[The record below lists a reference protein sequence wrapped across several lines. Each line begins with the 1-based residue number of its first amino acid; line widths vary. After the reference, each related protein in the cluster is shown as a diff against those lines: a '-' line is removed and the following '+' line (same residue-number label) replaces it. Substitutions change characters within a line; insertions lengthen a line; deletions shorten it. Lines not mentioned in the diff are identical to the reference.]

1 MVSKLTTSIRHMSQ
15 NPLVRKTLR
24 SRFETV
30 KLLGSGG
37 SGNTYLLKGSKG
49 NIYHKYSLARKTL
62 RNRFEIIKHLG
73 SGGSGDT
80 YLAVDLDL
88 PGQPH
93 CVVKHFHPKDSNP
106 AVLPIAKKLFDRE
119 AEVLY
124 QLGNDH
130 DQIPRLFAHFNE
142 DGDFYLVQEFI
153 DGHALTQEIIP
164 GQRLS
169 ENAVLNLLK
178 DILEVLAF
186 VHQNNII
193 HRDIK
198 PQNLMR
204 RHCDQKIVLIDFG
217 SIKKI
222 GALGAGL
229 TIAVGTPGYMPS
241 EQAKGKPKLCSDIYA
256 VGMIGIQALTG
267 LIPEQLQEDPNSGEV
282 IWRDRAQVS
291 DALANILDTMVCDRH
306 IQRYQS
312 AEEALQALN
321 SNLALPQSSKS
332 DGINQNTDDT
342 YLLSYRNFIL
352 LLGIGL
358 GATTSLIVIVL
369 IYTFIHTGASSPNK
383 PTQLNNFRE
392 KLLEPRFTNVNVNSL
407 IAKSAAERGGCKSK
421 CTIANT
427 NKKQIESHDSSQ
439 L

>member
-1 MVSKLTTSIRHMSQ
+1 MSQ

-30 KLLGSGG
+30 KLHKSGG
-37 SGNTYLLKGSKG
+37 YGNTYLLAGARRKR
-49 NIYHKYSLARKTL
+49 HQYSLARKTL
-62 RNRFEIIKHLG
+62 RNRFEIVKHLG

-93 CVVKHFHPKDSNP
+93 CVVKHFHPKDRNP
-106 AVLPIAKKLFDRE
+106 AVLPIAKSLFDRE

-124 QLGNDH
+124 QLGNAH

-153 DGHALTQEIIP
+153 DGHALTQEIVS

-169 ENAVLNLLK
+169 ENTVLNLLK

-186 VHQNNII
+186 VHQHNII

-204 RHCDQKIVLIDFG
+204 RHSDQKIVLIDFG

-267 LIPEQLQEDPNSGEV
+267 LIPEQLQDDPNTGEV
-282 IWRDRAQVS
+282 IWRDKAQVS
-291 DALANILDTMVCDRH
+291 DGLANILDTMVRDRYN
-306 IQRYQS
+306 QRYQT
-312 AEEALQALN
+312 AAEALQALN
-321 SNLALPQSSKS
+321 SDLVLSQSSQS
-332 DGINQNTDDT
+332 AVINQNTDDS
-342 YLLSYRNFIL
+342 YLLTYRNFIL

-358 GATTSLIVIVL
+358 GAITSLIVIVL
-369 IYTFIHTGASSPNK
+369 IYTFINTGTSPPK
-383 PTQLNNFRE
+383 QPTQLNNFIE
-392 KLLEPRFTNVNVNSL
+392 KFERRFTNLNLNSIAAKLAVN
-407 IAKSAAERGGCKSK
+407 RGAIKAIPPLQK
-421 CTIANT
+421 LPK
-427 NKKQIESHDSSQ
+427 NK
-439 L
+439 LNLTT

>member
-1 MVSKLTTSIRHMSQ
+1 MSQ

-30 KLLGSGG
+30 KVMESGE
-37 SGNTYLLKGSKG
+37 SDNTYLLGG
-49 NIYHKYSLARKTL
+49 AIRNRHRFSLKRKTL
-62 RNRFEIIKHLG
+62 RNRFEIIKQLG

-80 YLAVDLDL
+80 YLAIDLDL

-93 CVVKHFHPKDSNP
+93 CVVKHFDPKDSNP
-106 AVLPIAKKLFDRE
+106 VVLPIAKKLFDRE

-153 DGHALTQEIIP
+153 DGHALTQEIVP
-164 GQRLS
+164 GQPLN
-169 ENAVLNLLK
+169 ENTVLNLLK

-186 VHQNNII
+186 VHQHDII

-204 RHCDQKIVLIDFG
+204 RSSDQKIVLIDFG

-267 LIPEQLQEDPNSGEV
+267 LIPEQLPEDPSTGEV

-291 DALANILDTMVCDRH
+291 DALANILDTMVRDRYN
-306 IQRYQS
+306 QRYQS
-312 AEEALQALN
+312 ATEALQALN
-321 SNLALPQSSKS
+321 SDVALSQPSQSADISHKA
-332 DGINQNTDDT
+332 DDT
-342 YLLSYRNFIL
+342 YLLTYKNFIL

-358 GATTSLIVIVL
+358 GATTSLIVIIL
-369 IYTFIHTGASSPNK
+369 IYTFINTGTSLPNQ
-383 PTQLNNFRE
+383 PTPLKSFLE
-392 KLLEPRFTNVNVNSL
+392 KFVEFPLTNMNSL
-407 IAKSAAERGGCKSK
+407 VAKSAA
-421 CTIANT
+421 
-427 NKKQIESHDSSQ
+427 NKRIN
-439 L
+439 

>member
-1 MVSKLTTSIRHMSQ
+1 MVSKLIISIRHMSQ

-37 SGNTYLLKGSKG
+37 STNTYLLSGAKR
-49 NIYHKYSLARKTL
+49 NRHQNYITRKTL

-124 QLGNDH
+124 QLGNNH

-153 DGHALTQEIIP
+153 DGHALTQEILP
-164 GQRLS
+164 GERLS
-169 ENAVLNLLK
+169 ESAVLTLLK

-204 RHCDQKIVLIDFG
+204 RYSDQKIVLIDFG

-229 TIAVGTPGYMPS
+229 TISVGTPGYMPS

-267 LIPEQLQEDPNSGEV
+267 MIPEQLQENPNTGEV
-282 IWRDRAQVS
+282 LWRDQAEVS
-291 DALANILDTMVCDRH
+291 DALANILNTMVSDRYN
-306 IQRYQS
+306 QRYQS
-312 AEEALQALN
+312 ATEALQALN
-321 SNLALPQSSKS
+321 SEMALSEPLESA
-332 DGINQNTDDT
+332 GIKQNTEDT
-342 YLLSYRNFIL
+342 YLLKYRNFIL

-369 IYTFIHTGASSPNK
+369 IYMFIHTGTSSPNQ
-383 PTQLNNFRE
+383 PTQLNNFIER
-392 KLLEPRFTNVNVNSL
+392 LVEPRFTNANVYNPNS
-407 IAKSAAERGGCKSK
+407 
-421 CTIANT
+421 
-427 NKKQIESHDSSQ
+427 
-439 L
+439 

>member
-1 MVSKLTTSIRHMSQ
+1 MSQ
-15 NPLVRKTLR
+15 NPLVRKKLR

-30 KLLGSGG
+30 KLLESGG
-37 SGNTYLLKGSKG
+37 SGNTYLLSGTRRKK
-49 NIYHKYSLARKTL
+49 HQYSLARKTL
-62 RNRFEIIKHLG
+62 RNRFEIVKHLG

-80 YLAVDLDL
+80 YLALDLDL

-93 CVVKHFHPKDSNP
+93 CVVKHFHPKDTNP
-106 AVLPIAKKLFDRE
+106 AVLPIAKSLFDRE

-153 DGHALTQEIIP
+153 DGHALTQEIVP
-164 GQRLS
+164 GQPLS
-169 ENAVLNLLK
+169 ENTVLNLLK
-178 DILEVLAF
+178 DILEVLSF

-204 RHCDQKIVLIDFG
+204 RQSDQKIVLIDFG

-229 TIAVGTPGYMPS
+229 TISVGTPGYMPS

-267 LIPEQLQEDPNSGEV
+267 LIPEQLQEDPNTGELL
-282 IWRDRAQVS
+282 WRDQAQVS
-291 DALANILDTMVCDRH
+291 DALANILDTMVCDRYS
-306 IQRYQS
+306 QRYQS
-312 AEEALQALN
+312 AAEALQALN
-321 SNLALPQSSKS
+321 CDLALSESSQST
-332 DGINQNTDDT
+332 GINQNTDDS
-342 YLLSYRNFIL
+342 YFLSYKNFIL

-358 GATTSLIVIVL
+358 GAMTSFIVL
-369 IYTFIHTGASSPNK
+369 VLMYTFINTGTSPPNQ

-392 KLLEPRFTNVNVNSL
+392 KLLELRFTN
-407 IAKSAAERGGCKSK
+407 IKSP
-421 CTIANT
+421 
-427 NKKQIESHDSSQ
+427 SS
-439 L
+439 

>member
-1 MVSKLTTSIRHMSQ
+1 MVSKLRSSIRHMSQ

-30 KLLGSGG
+30 KVMGSGE
-37 SGNTYLLKGSKG
+37 SDNTYLLGG
-49 NIYHKYSLARKTL
+49 AIRNRNRYSFNRKTL

-80 YLAVDLDL
+80 YLAIDLDL

-93 CVVKHFHPKDSNP
+93 CVVKHFHPKDSSP

-153 DGHALTQEIIP
+153 DGHALTQEIVP
-164 GQRLS
+164 GQRLN
-169 ENAVLNLLK
+169 ENTVLNLLK

-186 VHQNNII
+186 VHQHDIV

-204 RHCDQKIVLIDFG
+204 RSSDGKIVLIDFG

-267 LIPEQLQEDPNSGEV
+267 LIPEQLPEDPSTGEV
-282 IWRDRAQVS
+282 IWRDKAQVS
-291 DALANILDTMVCDRH
+291 DSLANILDTMVRDRYS
-306 IQRYQS
+306 QRYQS
-312 AEEALQALN
+312 ATEALQALN
-321 SNLALPQSSKS
+321 DVALSESSQSA
-332 DGINQNTDDT
+332 DINHKADDT
-342 YLLSYRNFIL
+342 YLLTYRNFIL

-369 IYTFIHTGASSPNK
+369 IYTFINTGTSLPNQ
-383 PTQLNNFRE
+383 PTPLKSFLE
-392 KLLEPRFTNVNVNSL
+392 KFGESLLINRNSL
-407 IAKSAAERGGCKSK
+407 VVKSAANKGICQSN
-421 CTIANT
+421 CTIAET
-427 NKKQIESHDSSQ
+427 TKEQI
-439 L
+439 

>member
-1 MVSKLTTSIRHMSQ
+1 MSQ

-30 KLLGSGG
+30 KLLGSEG
-37 SGNTYLLKGSKG
+37 SGNTYLLTDAIR
-49 NIYHKYSLARKTL
+49 NRQQYSIARKRL
-62 RNRFEIIKHLG
+62 RNRFEIVKHLG

-106 AVLPIAKKLFDRE
+106 AVVAIAKKLFARE

-130 DQIPRLFAHFNE
+130 DQIPRLFAHFDE

-153 DGHALTQEIIP
+153 DGHALTQEIRP
-164 GQRLS
+164 GQCLS
-169 ENAVLNLLK
+169 ENTVVNLLK
-178 DILEVLAF
+178 QILEVLVF
-186 VHQNNII
+186 VHEHNII

-204 RHCDQKIVLIDFG
+204 RHSDQKIVLIDFG

-267 LIPEQLQEDPNSGEV
+267 LVPEQLPEDPNTGEI
-282 IWRDRAQVS
+282 IWRNRAQVS
-291 DALANILDTMVCDRH
+291 DALANILDTMVRDRYKH
-306 IQRYQS
+306 RYHS
-312 AEEALQALN
+312 ATEALQAFN
-321 SNLALPQSSKS
+321 SDLALSQSSQPA
-332 DGINQNTDDT
+332 DINQNTDDS
-342 YLLSYRNFIL
+342 YLLTYKNFIL
-352 LLGIGL
+352 LLAIGL

-369 IYTFIHTGASSPNK
+369 IYTFINPGTSLPNQ
-383 PTQLNNFRE
+383 PTQLKRFIEKFIELPLPNTNN
-392 KLLEPRFTNVNVNSL
+392 LVN
-407 IAKSAAERGGCKSK
+407 KSAANTGICQSN
-421 CTIANT
+421 CTIAKT
-427 NKKQIESHDSSQ
+427 TKEQI
-439 L
+439 

>member
-1 MVSKLTTSIRHMSQ
+1 MVSKLTSSIRHMSQ
-15 NPLVRKTLR
+15 NPLVRKKLR

-30 KLLGSGG
+30 KLLESGG
-37 SGNTYLLKGSKG
+37 SGNTYLLAGARG
-49 NIYHKYSLARKTL
+49 NRDQYSLPRKTL

-93 CVVKHFHPKDSNP
+93 CVVKHFQPKDSNP

-130 DQIPRLFAHFNE
+130 DQIPRLFAHFDE

-153 DGHALTQEIIP
+153 DGHALTQEIVS

-169 ENAVLNLLK
+169 ENAVLSLLK

-204 RHCDQKIVLIDFG
+204 RHSDQKIVLIDFG

-267 LIPEQLQEDPNSGEV
+267 LIPEQIKEDPNTGEV
-282 IWRDRAQVS
+282 LWRDQVQVS
-291 DALANILDTMVCDRH
+291 DALANILDTMVRDRYN
-306 IQRYQS
+306 QRYQS
-312 AEEALQALN
+312 ATEALQALN
-321 SNLALPQSSKS
+321 SALLLPQSSES
-332 DGINQNTDDT
+332 AGINQNADDT
-342 YLLSYRNFIL
+342 YLLNYRNFLL

-358 GATTSLIVIVL
+358 GATTSFIVLIL
-369 IYTFIHTGASSPNK
+369 IYTFMNTGASSPNQ
-383 PTQLNNFRE
+383 PTQLNNFIE
-392 KLLEPRFTNVNVNSL
+392 KLVEQRFTNSNVNSL
-407 IAKSAAERGGCKSK
+407 IAKSIAKKGVCKNNCS
-421 CTIANT
+421 IAKII
-427 NKKQIESHDSSQ
+427 KKQIESHDSSP

>member
-1 MVSKLTTSIRHMSQ
+1 MSQ

-30 KLLGSGG
+30 KLLGSGE
-37 SGNTYLLKGSKG
+37 SGNTYLLRGAIRNRHQS
-49 NIYHKYSLARKTL
+49 SLARKTL
-62 RNRFEIIKHLG
+62 RNRFEIVKHLG

-88 PGQPH
+88 PGRPH

-106 AVLPIAKKLFDRE
+106 AVLPIAKKLFARE

-130 DQIPRLFAHFNE
+130 DQIPRLFAHFDE

-153 DGHALTQEIIP
+153 DGHALTQEIVP
-164 GQRLS
+164 GQHLS
-169 ENAVLNLLK
+169 ENTVLNLLK

-204 RHCDQKIVLIDFG
+204 RYSDQKIVLIDFG

-267 LIPEQLQEDPNSGEV
+267 LIPEQLQEDPNTGE
-282 IWRDRAQVS
+282 ILWRDQAQVS
-291 DALANILDTMVCDRH
+291 DALANILDTMVRDRYS
-306 IQRYQS
+306 QRYQS
-312 AEEALQALN
+312 AAEALQALN
-321 SNLALPQSSKS
+321 SDLALSQPSQVA
-332 DGINQNTDDT
+332 GINQNTDDS
-342 YLLSYRNFIL
+342 YLLTYRNFLL

-358 GATTSLIVIVL
+358 GATTSFIVIVL
-369 IYTFIHTGASSPNK
+369 IYTFINTGTSPPNQ
-383 PTQLNNFRE
+383 PTQLNNFIE
-392 KLLEPRFTNVNVNSL
+392 KLVEPRFINVHVSSL
-407 IAKSAAERGGCKSK
+407 IAKSAAKRGVCKSN
-421 CTIANT
+421 CTIAKT
-427 NKKQIESHDSSQ
+427 TKEQIKPHYN
-439 L
+439 

>member
-1 MVSKLTTSIRHMSQ
+1 MVSKLRSSIRHMSQ

-30 KLLGSGG
+30 KVMGSGE
-37 SGNTYLLKGSKG
+37 SDKTYLVGG
-49 NIYHKYSLARKTL
+49 TIRNRHRYSFNRKTL
-62 RNRFEIIKHLG
+62 RNRFEIIKQLG

-80 YLAVDLDL
+80 YLALDLDL

-130 DQIPRLFAHFNE
+130 DQIPRLFAHFDE

-153 DGHALTQEIIP
+153 DGHALTQEITP
-164 GQRLS
+164 GQRLN
-169 ENAVLNLLK
+169 ENTVLNLLK

-186 VHQNNII
+186 VHQHDII

-204 RHCDQKIVLIDFG
+204 RYSDQKIVLIDFG

-267 LIPEQLQEDPNSGEV
+267 LMPEQLPEDPSTGEV
-282 IWRDRAQVS
+282 IWRDKAEVS
-291 DALANILDTMVCDRH
+291 DALANILDTMVRDRYN
-306 IQRYQS
+306 QRYQS
-312 AEEALQALN
+312 ATEALQALN
-321 SNLALPQSSKS
+321 SDGALSQSLQSA
-332 DGINQNTDDT
+332 DINHKANDS
-342 YLLSYRNFIL
+342 YLLTYRNFIL

-369 IYTFIHTGASSPNK
+369 IYTFINTGTSLPSQ
-383 PTQLNNFRE
+383 PTPLKSF
-392 KLLEPRFTNVNVNSL
+392 LERFVEFPSAKTNSL
-407 IAKSAAERGGCKSK
+407 LAKSALNRRICQSN
-421 CTIANT
+421 CTIAKNT
-427 NKKQIESHDSSQ
+427 K
-439 L
+439 

>member
-1 MVSKLTTSIRHMSQ
+1 MVSKLIISIRHMSQ

-37 SGNTYLLKGSKG
+37 STNTYLLSGSKR
-49 NIYHKYSLARKTL
+49 NRHQNFLTKKTL
-62 RNRFEIIKHLG
+62 RNRFEIVKHLG

-153 DGHALTQEIIP
+153 DGHALTQEIVP
-164 GQRLS
+164 GERLS
-169 ENAVLNLLK
+169 ENTVLNLLK
-178 DILEVLAF
+178 EILEVLSF
-186 VHQNNII
+186 VHENNII

-204 RHCDQKIVLIDFG
+204 RYSDQKIVLIDFG

-229 TIAVGTPGYMPS
+229 TISVGTPGYMPS

-267 LIPEQLQEDPNSGEV
+267 LIPEQLQEDPNTGEV
-282 IWRDRAQVS
+282 LWRDRVEVS
-291 DALANILDTMVCDRH
+291 DALANILDTMVSDRYN
-306 IQRYQS
+306 QRYQS
-312 AEEALQALN
+312 ATEALQALN
-321 SNLALPQSSKS
+321 SEMALSEPSESS
-332 DGINQNTDDT
+332 GIKQNTDDT

-358 GATTSLIVIVL
+358 GVTTSLIVIVL
-369 IYTFIHTGASSPNK
+369 IYMFINTGTSSPNQ
-383 PTQLNNFRE
+383 PTQLNNFIE
-392 KLLEPRFTNVNVNSL
+392 KFVEPRFTNVDVNNL
-407 IAKSAAERGGCKSK
+407 IRKSK
-421 CTIANT
+421 LT
-427 NKKQIESHDSSQ
+427 E
-439 L
+439 

>member
-1 MVSKLTTSIRHMSQ
+1 MVNKLTSSIRHMSH

-30 KLLGSGG
+30 KLLGSGR
-37 SGNTYLLKGSKG
+37 SGNTYLLASAIR
-49 NIYHKYSLARKTL
+49 NRHQSSLARKTL
-62 RNRFEIIKHLG
+62 RNRFEIVKHLG

-80 YLAVDLDL
+80 YLALDLDL

-106 AVLPIAKKLFDRE
+106 AVIPIAKKLFDRE

-130 DQIPRLFAHFNE
+130 DQIPRLFAHFDE

-153 DGHALTQEIIP
+153 DGHSLTQEIVP
-164 GQRLS
+164 GQRLN
-169 ENAVLNLLK
+169 ENTVLNLLK
-178 DILEVLAF
+178 EILEVLAF
-186 VHQNNII
+186 VHQHDII

-204 RHCDQKIVLIDFG
+204 RYSDQKIVLIDFG
-217 SIKKI
+217 SIKKV

-267 LIPEQLQEDPNSGEV
+267 LIPEQLQEDPNTGEV
-282 IWRDRAQVS
+282 LWRDQAQVS
-291 DALANILDTMVCDRH
+291 DALANILDTMVRDRYN
-306 IQRYQS
+306 QRYQS
-312 AEEALQALN
+312 ATEALEAL
-321 SNLALPQSSKS
+321 SSVLKLSQSSES
-332 DGINQNTDDT
+332 AAISQNTDDT
-342 YLLSYRNFIL
+342 YSLTYRNFIL

-369 IYTFIHTGASSPNK
+369 IYTFINTGTSLPNQRTPLK
-383 PTQLNNFRE
+383 SFLE
-392 KLLEPRFTNVNVNSL
+392 KFVEFPLTNTNSL
-407 IAKSAAERGGCKSK
+407 VVSAANKGVFQKNSTIAK
-421 CTIANT
+421 T
-427 NKKQIESHDSSQ
+427 NKKQI
-439 L
+439 

>member
-1 MVSKLTTSIRHMSQ
+1 MSQ

-30 KLLGSGG
+30 KLMGSGG
-37 SGNTYLLKGSKG
+37 YGNTYLLGG
-49 NIYHKYSLARKTL
+49 GIRNRHRYSLARKTL
-62 RNRFEIIKHLG
+62 RNRFEIVKHLG

-80 YLAVDLDL
+80 YLAIDLDL

-130 DQIPRLFAHFNE
+130 DQIPRLFAHFDE

-169 ENAVLNLLK
+169 ENTVLNLLK

-186 VHQNNII
+186 VHQHNII

-204 RHCDQKIVLIDFG
+204 RYSDQKIVLIDFG

-267 LIPEQLQEDPNSGEV
+267 LIPEQLPEDPSNGEV
-282 IWRDRAQVS
+282 IWRDKAEVS
-291 DALANILDTMVCDRH
+291 DALANILDTMVRDRYN
-306 IQRYQS
+306 QRYQS
-312 AEEALQALN
+312 ATEALQALN
-321 SNLALPQSSKS
+321 SDVALSHSSQSA
-332 DGINQNTDDT
+332 DINHKADDT
-342 YLLSYRNFIL
+342 YLLTYRNFIL

-369 IYTFIHTGASSPNK
+369 IYTFINTGTSLPNQ
-383 PTQLNNFRE
+383 PTPLKSFLEKFVEFPLTNTNN
-392 KLLEPRFTNVNVNSL
+392 LV
-407 IAKSAAERGGCKSK
+407 AKSAANRGICQSN
-421 CTIANT
+421 CTIT
-427 NKKQIESHDSSQ
+427 KTTK
-439 L
+439 

>member
-1 MVSKLTTSIRHMSQ
+1 MVSKLTSSIRHMSQ

-30 KLLGSGG
+30 KLLGSGE
-37 SGNTYLLKGSKG
+37 SGNTYLLAGTTR
-49 NIYHKYSLARKTL
+49 NRHRYSIARKTL
-62 RNRFEIIKHLG
+62 RNRFEIVKQLG

-80 YLAVDLDL
+80 YLAIDLDL
-88 PGQPH
+88 PGRPH
-93 CVVKHFHPKDSNP
+93 CVVKHFHPKDPNP
-106 AVLPIAKKLFDRE
+106 AVLPIAKSLFDRE

-153 DGHALTQEIIP
+153 DGHALTQEIVP

-169 ENAVLNLLK
+169 ESVVLNLLK

-204 RHCDQKIVLIDFG
+204 RHSDQKIVLIDFG

-229 TIAVGTPGYMPS
+229 TISVGTPGYMPS

-267 LIPEQLQEDPNSGEV
+267 LIPEQLQEDPNTGEV
-282 IWRDRAQVS
+282 LWRDKVQIS
-291 DALANILDTMVCDRH
+291 DALANILDTMVRDRFS
-306 IQRYQS
+306 QRYQS
-312 AEEALQALN
+312 AAEALQALN
-321 SNLALPQSSKS
+321 SDLALSQSSQS
-332 DGINQNTDDT
+332 GGIKQNTDDSYWLT
-342 YLLSYRNFIL
+342 YRNFIL

-358 GATTSLIVIVL
+358 GATTSLIVLVL
-369 IYTFIHTGASSPNK
+369 IYTFINTGTSPPNQ
-383 PTQLNNFRE
+383 PTQLNNFIE
-392 KLLEPRFTNVNVNSL
+392 KLLESRLTNVNVNSL
-407 IAKSAAERGGCKSK
+407 VGKSTTNRGVYKNNSTIAKTTKEEIEPYYIKKS
-421 CTIANT
+421 
-427 NKKQIESHDSSQ
+427 
-439 L
+439 

>member
-1 MVSKLTTSIRHMSQ
+1 MVSKLTSSIRHMSQ

-30 KLLGSGG
+30 KLLESGA
-37 SGNTYLLKGSKG
+37 SGNTYLLAGAIRNRQG
-49 NIYHKYSLARKTL
+49 YSIARKTL
-62 RNRFEIIKHLG
+62 RNRFEIVKQLG

-88 PGQPH
+88 PGQPY
-93 CVVKHFHPKDSNP
+93 CVVKHFQPKDPNP
-106 AVLPIAKKLFDRE
+106 AVLPIAKSLFDRE

-130 DQIPRLFAHFNE
+130 DQIPRLFAHFDE

-153 DGHALTQEIIP
+153 DGHALTKEILP
-164 GQRLS
+164 GQCLS

-178 DILEVLAF
+178 DILEVLVF
-186 VHQNNII
+186 VHQHNII

-204 RHCDQKIVLIDFG
+204 RHSDQKIVLIDFG

-229 TIAVGTPGYMPS
+229 TISVGTPGYMPS
-241 EQAKGKPKLCSDIYA
+241 EQAKGKPRLCSDIYA

-267 LIPEQLQEDPNSGEV
+267 LTPEQLQENPNTGEV
-282 IWRDRAQVS
+282 IWRDKAEVS
-291 DALANILDTMVCDRH
+291 DAFANVLDIMVRDRFSE
-306 IQRYQS
+306 RYQS
-312 AEEALQALN
+312 AAEALQALN
-321 SNLALPQSSKS
+321 SDLALSQSQSSKS
-332 DGINQNTDDT
+332 TGISQNTADS
-342 YLLSYRNFIL
+342 YLLTYRNFTL

-358 GATTSLIVIVL
+358 GATTSLIVSIL
-369 IYTFIHTGASSPNK
+369 TYTFINTGTSPPNQ
-383 PTQLNNFRE
+383 PIQLNNFRG
-392 KLLEPRFTNVNVNSL
+392 KLVEPGFTNINVNSL
-407 IAKSAAERGGCKSK
+407 VVKSAANRGVYKSNSTTAK
-421 CTIANT
+421 TT
-427 NKKQIESHDSSQ
+427 NK
-439 L
+439 

>member
-1 MVSKLTTSIRHMSQ
+1 MSQ

-30 KLLGSGG
+30 KLHKSGG
-37 SGNTYLLKGSKG
+37 YGNTYLLAGARRKR
-49 NIYHKYSLARKTL
+49 YQYSLARKTL
-62 RNRFEIIKHLG
+62 RNRFEIVKHLG

-93 CVVKHFHPKDSNP
+93 CVVKHFHPKDRNP
-106 AVLPIAKKLFDRE
+106 AVLPIAKSLFDRE

-124 QLGNDH
+124 QLGNAH

-153 DGHALTQEIIP
+153 DGHALTQEIVS

-178 DILEVLAF
+178 DMLEVLAF
-186 VHQNNII
+186 VHQHNII

-204 RHCDQKIVLIDFG
+204 RHSDEKIVLIDFG

-267 LIPEQLQEDPNSGEV
+267 LIPEQLQDDPDTGEV
-282 IWRDRAQVS
+282 IWRDKAQVS
-291 DALANILDTMVCDRH
+291 DGLANILDTMVHDRYN
-306 IQRYQS
+306 QRYQT
-312 AEEALQALN
+312 AAEALQALN
-321 SNLALPQSSKS
+321 SNLVLSQSSQS
-332 DGINQNTDDT
+332 ADINQNTDDSYSLT
-342 YLLSYRNFIL
+342 YRNFIL

-358 GATTSLIVIVL
+358 GTITSLIVIVL
-369 IYTFIHTGASSPNK
+369 IYTFINTGTSPPK
-383 PTQLNNFRE
+383 QPTQLNNFIE
-392 KLLEPRFTNVNVNSL
+392 KFIEPRFTNLNLNSIAAKLAVNRGAIKAIPPLQKLLKNKLNL
-407 IAKSAAERGGCKSK
+407 I
-421 CTIANT
+421 T
-427 NKKQIESHDSSQ
+427 
-439 L
+439 

>member
-1 MVSKLTTSIRHMSQ
+1 MSQ
-15 NPLVRKTLR
+15 NPLVRKKLR

-30 KLLGSGG
+30 KLLESGG
-37 SGNTYLLKGSKG
+37 TGNTYLLGG
-49 NIYHKYSLARKTL
+49 AIRKRYQSSPPRKRL
-62 RNRFEIIKHLG
+62 RNRFEIVKHLG

-88 PGQPH
+88 PGRPH
-93 CVVKHFHPKDSNP
+93 CVVKHLHPKDPNP
-106 AVLPIAKKLFDRE
+106 AVLPIAKSLFDRE

-130 DQIPRLFAHFNE
+130 DQIPRLFAHFDE

-153 DGHALTQEIIP
+153 DGHALTQEILP

-169 ENAVLNLLK
+169 ENAVVNLLK
-178 DILEVLAF
+178 GILEVLSF
-186 VHQNNII
+186 VHENNII

-204 RHCDQKIVLIDFG
+204 RHSDQKIVLIDFG

-267 LIPEQLQEDPNSGEV
+267 LIPEQLQEDPNTGEV
-282 IWRDRAQVS
+282 IWRDKVQVS
-291 DALANILDTMVCDRH
+291 DSLANILDTMVRDRYS
-306 IQRYQS
+306 QRYQS
-312 AEEALQALN
+312 ATEALQALN
-321 SNLALPQSSKS
+321 SDLGLSESLKS
-332 DGINQNTDDT
+332 TAISQNTGDS
-342 YLLSYRNFIL
+342 YLLSYKNFIL

-358 GATTSLIVIVL
+358 GAATSLIVLVL
-369 IYTFIHTGASSPNK
+369 IYTFINTGTSPPNQ

-392 KLLEPRFTNVNVNSL
+392 KLLEQRFTN
-407 IAKSAAERGGCKSK
+407 I
-421 CTIANT
+421 
-427 NKKQIESHDSSQ
+427 
-439 L
+439 

>member
-1 MVSKLTTSIRHMSQ
+1 MSQ
-15 NPLVRKTLR
+15 NPLVRKKLR

-30 KLLGSGG
+30 KLLESGG
-37 SGNTYLLKGSKG
+37 SGNTYLLAGAG
-49 NIYHKYSLARKTL
+49 RNRHQHSLTRKTL

-88 PGQPH
+88 PGQPY
-93 CVVKHFHPKDSNP
+93 CVVKHFQPKDSNP

-130 DQIPRLFAHFNE
+130 DQIPRLFAHFDE

-153 DGHALTQEIIP
+153 DGHALTQEIVS
-164 GQRLS
+164 GQHLS
-169 ENAVLNLLK
+169 ENAVLSLLK

-204 RHCDQKIVLIDFG
+204 RHSDQKIVLIDFG

-229 TIAVGTPGYMPS
+229 TIGVGTLGYMPS

-256 VGMIGIQALTG
+256 VGIIGIQALTG
-267 LIPEQLQEDPNSGEV
+267 LIPEQIKEDPNTGEV
-282 IWRDRAQVS
+282 LWRDQAQVS
-291 DALANILDTMVCDRH
+291 DALAKILDTMVCDRYN
-306 IQRYQS
+306 QRYQS
-312 AEEALQALN
+312 AADALQALN
-321 SNLALPQSSKS
+321 SALPLSQSSQS
-332 DGINQNTDDT
+332 AGISQNVDDT
-342 YLLSYRNFIL
+342 YLLNYRNFLL

-358 GATTSLIVIVL
+358 GAITSFTVLIL
-369 IYTFIHTGASSPNK
+369 IYTFINTGTSSPNQ
-383 PTQLNNFRE
+383 PTQFNNFIE
-392 KLLEPRFTNVNVNSL
+392 KLLNPRLTNTNVNSP
-407 IAKSAAERGGCKSK
+407 ITKSSAKKGVCKK
-421 CTIANT
+421 NCIIANT
-427 NKKQIESHDSSQ
+427 TKKQIEFHDGSP

>member
-1 MVSKLTTSIRHMSQ
+1 MSQ
-15 NPLVRKTLR
+15 NPLVRKKLR

-30 KLLGSGG
+30 KLLESGG
-37 SGNTYLLKGSKG
+37 SSNTYLLRDAIRKK
-49 NIYHKYSLARKTL
+49 HQYSLARKTL
-62 RNRFEIIKHLG
+62 RNRFEIVKHLG

-88 PGQPH
+88 PGRPH
-93 CVVKHFHPKDSNP
+93 CVVKHFQPKDSNP
-106 AVLPIAKKLFDRE
+106 AILPIAKSLFDRE

-153 DGHALTQEIIP
+153 DGHALTQEIVP

-178 DILEVLAF
+178 EILEVLSF

-204 RHCDQKIVLIDFG
+204 RHSDHKIVLIDFG

-241 EQAKGKPKLCSDIYA
+241 EQAKGKPRLCSDIYA
-256 VGMIGIQALTG
+256 LGMIGIQALTG
-267 LIPEQLQEDPNSGEV
+267 LIPEQLQEDPNTGEV
-282 IWRDRAQVS
+282 LWRHQAQVS
-291 DALANILDTMVCDRH
+291 DVFADILDTMVRDRFS
-306 IQRYQS
+306 QRYQS
-312 AEEALQALN
+312 ASEALQALN
-321 SNLALPQSSKS
+321 SDLALSTYPED
-332 DGINQNTDDT
+332 DGITQNSDNT
-342 YLLSYRNFIL
+342 YPLTYRNFIL

-358 GATTSLIVIVL
+358 GVTTSLMVLVL
-369 IYTFIHTGASSPNK
+369 IYTLVNTGTSPPNQ
-383 PTQLNNFRE
+383 PTQLNNFMQ
-392 KLLEPRFTNVNVNSL
+392 KLFEPRLANVNVNRTYAL
-407 IAKSAAERGGCKSK
+407 TEKPK
-421 CTIANT
+421 
-427 NKKQIESHDSSQ
+427 
-439 L
+439 

>member
-1 MVSKLTTSIRHMSQ
+1 MSQ

-30 KLLGSGG
+30 KLTGSGE
-37 SGNTYLLKGSKG
+37 SGNTYLLGG
-49 NIYHKYSLARKTL
+49 AIRNRYRYSIARKTL
-62 RNRFEIIKHLG
+62 RNRFEIVKHLG

-106 AVLPIAKKLFDRE
+106 AILPIAKKLFDRE

-153 DGHALTQEIIP
+153 DGHALTQEIVP
-164 GQRLS
+164 GQRLN
-169 ENAVLNLLK
+169 ENTVLNLLK

-186 VHQNNII
+186 VHQHDII

-204 RHCDQKIVLIDFG
+204 RYSDQKIVLIDFG

-267 LIPEQLQEDPNSGEV
+267 LIPEQLPEDPSTGEV

-291 DALANILDTMVCDRH
+291 DALANVLDTMVRDRYN
-306 IQRYQS
+306 QRYQS
-312 AEEALQALN
+312 ATEALQALN
-321 SNLALPQSSKS
+321 SDLALSQSSPA
-332 DGINQNTDDT
+332 GINQNADDSYLVT
-342 YLLSYRNFIL
+342 YKNFIL

-369 IYTFIHTGASSPNK
+369 IYTFINTGTSLPNQ
-383 PTQLNNFRE
+383 PTPLKSFLE
-392 KLLEPRFTNVNVNSL
+392 KFVEFSLTNTNSL
-407 IAKSAAERGGCKSK
+407 LAKSAPNRRICQSN
-421 CTIANT
+421 CTIIKT
-427 NKKQIESHDSSQ
+427 IK
-439 L
+439 

>member
-1 MVSKLTTSIRHMSQ
+1 M
-15 NPLVRKTLR
+15 
-24 SRFETV
+24 
-30 KLLGSGG
+30 GSGG
-37 SGNTYLLKGSKG
+37 YGNTYLLGG
-49 NIYHKYSLARKTL
+49 GIRNRHRYSLARKTL
-62 RNRFEIIKHLG
+62 RNRFEIVKHLG

-80 YLAVDLDL
+80 YLAIDLDL

-130 DQIPRLFAHFNE
+130 DQIPRLFAHFDE

-169 ENAVLNLLK
+169 ENTVLNLLK

-186 VHQNNII
+186 VHQHNII

-204 RHCDQKIVLIDFG
+204 RYSDQKIVLIDFG

-267 LIPEQLQEDPNSGEV
+267 LIPEQIPEDPSTGEV
-282 IWRDRAQVS
+282 IWRDKAEVS
-291 DALANILDTMVCDRH
+291 DALANILDTMVRDRYN
-306 IQRYQS
+306 QRYQS
-312 AEEALQALN
+312 ATEALQALN
-321 SNLALPQSSKS
+321 SDVVLSHSLQSA
-332 DGINQNTDDT
+332 DINYKADDT
-342 YLLSYRNFIL
+342 YLLTYRNFIL

-369 IYTFIHTGASSPNK
+369 IYTFINTGTSLPNQ
-383 PTQLNNFRE
+383 PTPLKSF
-392 KLLEPRFTNVNVNSL
+392 LERFVEFPSAKTNSL
-407 IAKSAAERGGCKSK
+407 LAKSELNRRICQSN
-421 CTIANT
+421 CTIA
-427 NKKQIESHDSSQ
+427 KKTK
-439 L
+439 

>member
-1 MVSKLTTSIRHMSQ
+1 MSQ

-30 KLLGSGG
+30 KLHKSGG
-37 SGNTYLLKGSKG
+37 YGNTYLLASARRKR
-49 NIYHKYSLARKTL
+49 HQYSLARKTL
-62 RNRFEIIKHLG
+62 RNRFEIVKHLG

-93 CVVKHFHPKDSNP
+93 CVVKHFHPKDPNP
-106 AVLPIAKKLFDRE
+106 AVLPIAKSLFDRE

-124 QLGNDH
+124 QLGNAH

-153 DGHALTQEIIP
+153 DGHALTQEIVS

-169 ENAVLNLLK
+169 ENIVLNLLK

-186 VHQNNII
+186 VHQHNII

-204 RHCDQKIVLIDFG
+204 RHSDQKIVLIDFG

-267 LIPEQLQEDPNSGEV
+267 SIPEQLQDDPNTGEV
-282 IWRDRAQVS
+282 IWRDKAQVS
-291 DALANILDTMVCDRH
+291 DGLANILDTMVRDRYN
-306 IQRYQS
+306 QRYQT
-312 AEEALQALN
+312 ATEALQALN
-321 SNLALPQSSKS
+321 SDLVLSQSSQS
-332 DGINQNTDDT
+332 AVINQNSDDS
-342 YLLSYRNFIL
+342 YLLTYRNFIL

-358 GATTSLIVIVL
+358 GAITSLIVIVL
-369 IYTFIHTGASSPNK
+369 IYTFINTGTSPPK
-383 PTQLNNFRE
+383 QPTQLNNFIE
-392 KLLEPRFTNVNVNSL
+392 KFIEPRFANLNVNS
-407 IAKSAAERGGCKSK
+407 IAAKLAVNRGVYKSNS
-421 CTIANT
+421 TIPKT
-427 NKKQIESHDSSQ
+427 TKE
-439 L
+439 

>member
-1 MVSKLTTSIRHMSQ
+1 MVSKLTSSIRHMSH

-30 KLLGSGG
+30 KLQRSGEF
-37 SGNTYLLKGSKG
+37 GNTYLFGSAIK
-49 NIYHKYSLARKTL
+49 NRYRNSLARKTL
-62 RNRFEIIKHLG
+62 RNRFEIIKQLG

-80 YLAVDLDL
+80 YLAIDLDL

-106 AVLPIAKKLFDRE
+106 AVIPIAKKLFDRE

-130 DQIPRLFAHFNE
+130 DQIPRLFAHFHE

-164 GQRLS
+164 NQQLS
-169 ENAVLNLLK
+169 ENIVLNLLK
-178 DILEVLAF
+178 DILEVLVF

-204 RHCDQKIVLIDFG
+204 RYSDQKIVLIDFG

-229 TIAVGTPGYMPS
+229 TISVGTPGYMPS

-267 LIPEQLQEDPNSGEV
+267 LMPEQLQEDPDTGEI
-282 IWRDRAQVS
+282 IWRDQAQVS
-291 DALANILDTMVCDRH
+291 DALANILDTMVCDRYN
-306 IQRYQS
+306 QRYQS
-312 AEEALQALN
+312 ATEALEAVN
-321 SNLALPQSSKS
+321 SVLALLQSSNA
-332 DGINQNTDDT
+332 DGS

-358 GATTSLIVIVL
+358 GATTSLIVLVL
-369 IYTFIHTGASSPNK
+369 IYTFINTGTSFPNQ
-383 PTQLNNFRE
+383 PTQL
-392 KLLEPRFTNVNVNSL
+392 KRFLDKFVESRLTNVNSL
-407 IAKSAAERGGCKSK
+407 VVKSAANRGICKFNIHHLS
-421 CTIANT
+421 
-427 NKKQIESHDSSQ
+427 
-439 L
+439 

>member
-1 MVSKLTTSIRHMSQ
+1 MSQ
-15 NPLVRKTLR
+15 NPLVRKKLR

-30 KLLGSGG
+30 KLLESGG
-37 SGNTYLLKGSKG
+37 SGNTYLLSGARRKR
-49 NIYHKYSLARKTL
+49 HEYSLAKKTL
-62 RNRFEIIKHLG
+62 RNRFEIFKHLG

-80 YLAVDLDL
+80 YLAIDLDL
-88 PGQPH
+88 PGRPH
-93 CVVKHFHPKDSNP
+93 CVVKHFQPKDTNP
-106 AVLPIAKKLFDRE
+106 AVLPIAKSLFDRE

-124 QLGNDH
+124 QLGNNH

-153 DGHALTQEIIP
+153 DGHALTQEILP
-164 GQRLS
+164 GQPLS
-169 ENAVLNLLK
+169 ENTVLNLLK
-178 DILEVLAF
+178 DILEVLSF

-204 RHCDQKIVLIDFG
+204 RHSDQKIVLIDFG

-229 TIAVGTPGYMPS
+229 TISVGTPGYMPS

-267 LIPEQLQEDPNSGEV
+267 LMPEQLQEDPNSGAV
-282 IWRDRAQVS
+282 LWRDQAQVS
-291 DALANILDTMVCDRH
+291 DALANILDTMVCDRYN
-306 IQRYQS
+306 QRYQS
-312 AEEALQALN
+312 AAEALQALT
-321 SNLALPQSSKS
+321 SELGLSESLQSA
-332 DGINQNTDDT
+332 GINQNTDDT
-342 YLLSYRNFIL
+342 YFLSYKNFLL

-358 GATTSLIVIVL
+358 GAITSLIVLVL
-369 IYTFIHTGASSPNK
+369 TYTFINTSTSPPNQ

-392 KLLEPRFTNVNVNSL
+392 KLLEPRFTNIKIN
-407 IAKSAAERGGCKSK
+407 R
-421 CTIANT
+421 
-427 NKKQIESHDSSQ
+427 
-439 L
+439 

>member
-1 MVSKLTTSIRHMSQ
+1 MSQ

-30 KLLGSGG
+30 KLHKSGG
-37 SGNTYLLKGSKG
+37 YGNTYLLAGARRKR
-49 NIYHKYSLARKTL
+49 HQYSLARKTL
-62 RNRFEIIKHLG
+62 RNRFEIVKHLG

-93 CVVKHFHPKDSNP
+93 CVVKHFHPKDPNP
-106 AVLPIAKKLFDRE
+106 AVLPIAKSLFDRE

-124 QLGNDH
+124 QLGNAH

-153 DGHALTQEIIP
+153 DGHALTQEIVS

-178 DILEVLAF
+178 DMLEVLAF
-186 VHQNNII
+186 VHQHNII

-204 RHCDQKIVLIDFG
+204 RHSDQKIVLIDFG

-256 VGMIGIQALTG
+256 VGMIAIQALTG
-267 LIPEQLQEDPNSGEV
+267 SIPEQLQDDPNTGEV
-282 IWRDRAQVS
+282 IWRDKAQVS
-291 DALANILDTMVCDRH
+291 DGLANILDTMVRDRYN
-306 IQRYQS
+306 QRYQT
-312 AEEALQALN
+312 AAEALQALN
-321 SNLALPQSSKS
+321 SDLVLSQSSQS
-332 DGINQNTDDT
+332 AVINQNTDDS
-342 YLLSYRNFIL
+342 YLLTYRNFIL

-358 GATTSLIVIVL
+358 GAITSLIVIVL
-369 IYTFIHTGASSPNK
+369 IYTFINTGTSPPK
-383 PTQLNNFRE
+383 QPTQLNNFIE
-392 KLLEPRFTNVNVNSL
+392 KFIERRFTNVNVNSIVAKL
-407 IAKSAAERGGCKSK
+407 AVNRVVYKSNSTIAKTTKE
-421 CTIANT
+421 
-427 NKKQIESHDSSQ
+427 
-439 L
+439 